1 MRLTAATF
9 GAGAAA
15 SLGGLALRSCVMA
28 RDELAGAWCGGVP
41 SSVLATQT
49 DGHCAG
55 CALLFAGVTVMAM
68 AGVRLFYLA
77 RPRPTPIRAGSSS

>member
-41 SSVLATQT
+41 SSVLATQSE
-49 DGHCAG
+49 GHCAG
-55 CALLFAGVTVMAM
+55 CALLFAGLTLMAM
-68 AGVRLFYLA
+68 AGVRLFYQV
-77 RPRPTPIRAGSSS
+77 RPQSAPSRAGSSS